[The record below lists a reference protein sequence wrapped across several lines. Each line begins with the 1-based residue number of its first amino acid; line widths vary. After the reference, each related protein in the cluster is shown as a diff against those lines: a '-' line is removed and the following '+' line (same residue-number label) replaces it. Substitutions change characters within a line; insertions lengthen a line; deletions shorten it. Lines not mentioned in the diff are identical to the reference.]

1 MAETQAQTSRD
12 TKPAGATASAKGAAV
27 MGAAGSPTGPN
38 ETEDGIIKSP
48 PPQGPG
54 PDQIGLVGGDPGEP
68 LASTPPLEES
78 AAAPQKTA
86 KK

>member
-38 ETEDGIIKSP
+38 ETEDGIIKHP
-48 PPQGPG
+48 PPEGPG
-54 PDQIGLVGGDPGEP
+54 LDQPGLVGGDPGES
-68 LASTPPLEES
+68 LQSTPPLEE
-78 AAAPQKTA
+78 AAPSKTA
-86 KK
+86 SKK